1 MRVSKEGDLFRG
13 SHITGP
19 THNYLGMRVRPDGD
33 HQSFDVR
40 VLPPVGECSHGE
52 AISATEAHQWISAGV
67 TKANGELQTSYQV
80 DYAEVV
86 ENDNRRPEVYEEL
99 ARRIV
104 HAAHEQGSVS

>member
-19 THNYLGMRVRPDGD
+19 THNYLGMRVKAEGI
-33 HQSFDVR
+33 QSFDVR
-40 VLPPVGECSHGE
+40 VLPPVGECSHGD
-52 AISATEAHQWISAGV
+52 AISEEEARAWISAGV
-67 TKANGELQTSYQV
+67 NRANQELGAAYGV

-86 ENDNRRPEVYEEL
+86 ANDNRRPEVYEEL

-104 HAAHEQGSVS
+104 HAAHDERSD